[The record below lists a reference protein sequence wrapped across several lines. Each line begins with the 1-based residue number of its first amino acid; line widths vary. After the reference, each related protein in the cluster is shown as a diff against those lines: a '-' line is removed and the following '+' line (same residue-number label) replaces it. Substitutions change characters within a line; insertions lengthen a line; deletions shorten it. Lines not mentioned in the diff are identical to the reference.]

1 MRNCLVR
8 RLRGEEGSSLVEFSL
23 VSFLFIILL
32 LSVVEMGRMV
42 LVYNTMANCSRAGAR
57 YAIVH
62 GGDRTIVSGVD
73 GPSGPGNTIQVET
86 VVKNYAK
93 AGLVNPANLVVTVA
107 YPNGSSKA
115 GSPVT
120 VTVQYPYNPIVGY
133 FSVSLSKT
141 LASTSE
147 GIITF

>member
-23 VSFLFIILL
+23 VSFLFVMLL

-62 GGDRTIVSGVD
+62 GGDRSGSGVD
-73 GPSGPGNTIQVET
+73 GPSGPGNTTQVET

-93 AGLVNPANLVVTVA
+93 AGLVNPTNLAVTVA

>member
-1 MRNCLVR
+1 MKEFLIK
-8 RLRGEEGSSLVEFSL
+8 RLRESEGSTLVEFSL
-23 VSFLFIILL
+23 VTFLFIMLL

-62 GGDRTIVSGVD
+62 GIDRTGTGVD
-73 GPSGPGNTIQVET
+73 GPSAPGSTTQVET
-86 VVKNYAK
+86 VVKNYAQ
-93 AGLVNPANLVVTVA
+93 AGLVNPANLTVTVA
-107 YPNGSSKA
+107 YPDGTNNA

-120 VTVQYPYNPIVGY
+120 VTVTYPYNPIVGY
-133 FSVSLSKT
+133 FSSTLSKT